1 MWQNQF
7 GRRLSPGDVTL
18 PAGISL
24 PMPQPTHRSKVIA
37 SPPTWVHLAQLTRVL
52 EGYGAEHSPVVFC
65 RAELPLEQ
73 YFTHGEYVSMQS
85 RHREVINRLAQ
96 ETWQWQVHQ
105 KWRWRLHVAD
115 SLSPS
120 FPSEWMYLMWHYA
133 LDLYWDKENS
143 FSFSF
148 LLIPAGG

>member
-7 GRRLSPGDVTL
+7 RGEAEPRGCHPTCGYFASR
-18 PAGISL
+18 AAA
-24 PMPQPTHRSKVIA
+24 THRSKVTA
-37 SPPTWVHLAQLTRVL
+37 SPPTGEHLEQLTCEL
-52 EGYGAEHSPVVFC
+52 ERYGTEHIPVVFG

-73 YFTHGEYVSMQS
+73 YFTHGEYMQS

-96 ETWQWQVHQ
+96 ETWQWRVHQ
-105 KWRWRLHVAD
+105 KWTWRLHVAN

-133 LDLYWDKENS
+133 LDLYCDKENS